1 MTQPCRRGMEGL
13 PTFRHGN
20 QLIVLPSIPI
30 DHPYRHSLKSCE
42 VPSRVWNDVQG
53 ITNPKLPHGNR
64 QPYFEVWKWCHGS
77 RLPNFY
83 VWKWCHGSRQ
93 PNSYDQNWD
102 HGGSDTTCSWSWKS
116 RSEIDNSKEGFGN
129 RQPNFWHKNEVL
141 EIAIPIFTPLNE
153 VLEVA
158 IQVFTSQ
165 LTNLEVVRKTTSTSI
180 PKPEYDG
187 TTFQPTS
194 KQLLRMP
201 KWTPTKGSQ
210 VDFDLSWGQFAM
222 RKGASNHP
230 PGWGYATT
238 GWSSLSESILWI
250 LKHTS

>member
-1 MTQPCRRGMEGL
+1 
-13 PTFRHGN
+13 
-20 QLIVLPSIPI
+20 
-30 DHPYRHSLKSCE
+30 
-42 VPSRVWNDVQG
+42 
-53 ITNPKLPHGNR
+53 
-64 QPYFEVWKWCHGS
+64 
-77 RLPNFY
+77 
-83 VWKWCHGSRQ
+83 
-93 PNSYDQNWD
+93 
-102 HGGSDTTCSWSWKS
+102 
-116 RSEIDNSKEGFGN
+116 
-129 RQPNFWHKNEVL
+129 L

-230 PGWGYATT
+230 PGWG
-238 GWSSLSESILWI
+238 
-250 LKHTS
+250 